1 MNMQPAPDSFPNI
14 KDSVVSGDLHTG
26 TVVHNHYHAAPQ
38 AQPVQQVVVPQQPV
52 YQQSPQV
59 VVQPQYPNYY
69 QQHGVQ
75 PMYYGGAGK
84 DTLVA
89 YVLWFFLGFF
99 GAHRFYLNNIGLGF
113 VYLLTFGLFGFGWL
127 IDLFL
132 IPDLVR
138 QQNMRR

>member
-1 MNMQPAPDSFPNI
+1 MQPAPASSPSI
-14 KDSVVSGDLHTG
+14 QDSVVSGNLHTG

-38 AQPVQQVVVPQQPV
+38 AQPVQQVVPQQPA
-52 YQQSPQV
+52 YQQPVQV
-59 VVQPQYPNYY
+59 VTQQPYPHYY
-69 QQHGVQ
+69 QQHGGQ
-75 PMYYGGAGK
+75 PGYYGGQK

-89 YVLWFFLGFF
+89 YLLWLFLGFF

-113 VYLLTFGLFGFGWL
+113 VYLFTFGIFGFGWI

-138 QQNMRR
+138 RQNLR